1 MYHAV
6 DFVNHASGKSE
17 QSMSRIRTIIGLSL
31 VLVRLES
38 LIAAESPGE
47 VSDVV
52 KSFVEHSNQHPDGS
66 QAFTIDAAAWSGDNR
81 NLPIGV
87 FDSGIGGLTVQEAIL
102 SLDAFHNDNY
112 SPGPDDRKDFEH
124 ERFLYFGDQANM
136 PYGNYPSAGRQ
147 DFLKELILKDA
158 AFLLGRRY
166 WPNATAVGPRF
177 DKPPVKAVVIACNT
191 ATAWGLEEIRQAID
205 AWKIPVIVI
214 GVVEAGARGVMEEI
228 DSADQPRTVAVLAT
242 VGTCGSNAYPK
253 AIGRTTGLAGKRVPE
268 VLQQGSV
275 GLAGAI
281 EGDPAF
287 IMDGDSE
294 LASLQAYLGPSATN
308 KAAVLDKEVMEVYG
322 FDPAGMVGDPKT
334 PESVRL
340 NSVANYVRYDVA
352 TLVSNHKASGR
363 TTAIDTV
370 VLGCT
375 HFPLVKQEIL
385 NAFAGLRQYKIKGER
400 PFESLI
406 AESITVVDPA
416 EMTARELFRE
426 LAQRKLFRPPVAAR
440 DAGKTQFFMSIAN
453 ARCAEAKKNAD
464 GSLDR
469 DYKYGRQP
477 GQLAI
482 EDTICVPM
490 EISRLPASSTNL
502 IRSRLPEVWMRLNSA
517 DSQAN

>member
-1 MYHAV
+1 
-6 DFVNHASGKSE
+6 
-17 QSMSRIRTIIGLSL
+17 MSIIRTIMGLAV
-31 VLVRLES
+31 VLAQLGS
-38 LIAAESPGE
+38 LIAADEPGE
-47 VSDVV
+47 QPAKMSDVV
-52 KSFVEHSNQHPDGS
+52 TNFVEHSKQHPDGTT
-66 QAFTIDAAAWSGDNR
+66 AFTIDATAWSDDYR

-102 SLDAFHNDNY
+102 SLDVFHNDNY
-112 SPGPDDRKDFEH
+112 SQGPDGRKDFEH

-166 WPNATAVGPRF
+166 WPNADADGPRF

-191 ATAWGLEEIRQAID
+191 ATAWGLDEIRQAID

-214 GVVEAGARGVMEEI
+214 GVVEAGARGVMEDI
-228 DSADQPRTVAVLAT
+228 DSAEQPRTVAVLAT

-287 IMDGDSE
+287 INADHSRNA
-294 LASLQAYLGPSATN
+294 ASPVYLGPSADN
-308 KAAVLDKEVMEVYG
+308 KAAALDQDALEIYG
-322 FDPAGMVGDPKT
+322 FDPAGLLGDPKVA
-334 PESVRL
+334 ESLRL
-340 NSVANYVRYDVA
+340 NSVANYVRYDVV
-352 TLVSNHKASGR
+352 TLVRNHRASGR
-363 TTAIDTV
+363 STAIDTV

-385 NAFAGLRQYKIKGER
+385 HAFAALRVYEHHGQR

-406 AESITVVDPA
+406 AESIAVVDPA

-426 LAQRKLFRPPVAAR
+426 IARRKLFRAPVAGEAAQK
-440 DAGKTQFFMSIAN
+440 DQFFMSIAN
-453 ARCAEAKKNAD
+453 PRCAEAKRMAD

-477 GQLAI
+477 GQLTI

-490 EISRLPASSTNL
+490 KVSLLPASSTNL
-502 IRSRLPEVWMRLNSA
+502 IRSRLPEVWTRLNA
-517 DSQAN
+517 TDSLAR